1 MKSEKKSFKAVSF
14 KKRYKPNY
22 DINKLRYGNAGLK
35 FLRAYNI
42 EYIYLFDLKKKL
54 KFFITLRKKIFNN
67 NLWIFLHG
75 NSPISKKSKNSRMG
89 KGKGPFLRMSCR
101 VHKNMIFMEF
111 LNLNYIILNKIT
123 TCFEKKNNLRIKI
136 IKKDSFITTFRK
148 KNICYYKMYQQF

>member
-67 NLWIFLHG
+67 N
-75 NSPISKKSKNSRMG
+75 M
-89 KGKGPFLRMSCR
+89 
-101 VHKNMIFMEF
+101 
-111 LNLNYIILNKIT
+111 
-123 TCFEKKNNLRIKI
+123 
-136 IKKDSFITTFRK
+136 
-148 KNICYYKMYQQF
+148 